1 MLKLVALRGQAL
13 GHGSK
18 TPSIAS
24 GKSST
29 ATEPPSTPSASSS
42 TPSTRSSSAP
52 SLHPL
57 ELPSLPRDAELDAL
71 MSTLANLKRHIPEQY
86 AIVKL
91 VVANCLACPPTR
103 RRRQRRDSPPWLPF
117 ETLFTVAQVV
127 AASMLA

>member
-13 GHGSK
+13 GRGSR

-42 TPSTRSSSAP
+42 AHSTRSSSAQILRP
-52 SLHPL
+52 V
-57 ELPSLPRDAELDAL
+57 EFPSLPRDAELE
-71 MSTLANLKRHIPEQY
+71 TLTRGLAHLRRHLPARY
-86 AIVKL
+86 AAVKL
-91 VVANCLACPPTR
+91 LITNCLTTPTR
-103 RRRQRRDSPPWLPF
+103 RRRREIPPRLPF

-127 AASMLA
+127 TTAMFW